1 MWLFVF
7 VFFFFKQKTAY
18 EMRISDWSSD
28 VCSSDL
34 RVQRHADP
42 VAQSV
47 GENADGVQPFFDHVA
62 RVQRAKPLQRLI
74 DRAGGRDQRLICVRA
89 QGGQSRRVL
98 AVKTGLKLGHL
109 VGGKRHWAGRQRLD
123 KGRQRPAI
131 GSAPCRGKGGQQ

>member
-1 MWLFVF
+1 MDDRIAAAPADLARYALAKQGKADPALI
-7 VFFFFKQKTAY
+7 FKA
-18 EMRISDWSSD
+18 
-28 VCSSDL
+28 VAL
-34 RVQRHADP
+34 GRVQRHADP

-109 VGGKRHWAGRQRLD
+109 RSEEHTSELQSLMRISYAVFCLK
-123 KGRQRPAI
+123 K
-131 GSAPCRGKGGQQ
+131 